1 MRSITS
7 FLTEKTD
14 SGEGGSVFVD
24 RKLAG
29 TGPGVRPS
37 FHGTGTGRAL
47 RREEEGARV
56 LSLGELTLGREAQM
70 KSRGHPCSLPISQ
83 LKGVI
88 RQRVEKGAPNE
99 CASRARKHPVCLGR
113 NIVYFCVLLTT
124 HPGVWPLP

>member
-29 TGPGVRPS
+29 PGPGIRPS
-37 FHGTGTGRAL
+37 FNGTGRAL
-47 RREEEGARV
+47 RREEEGAHV

-88 RQRVEKGAPNE
+88 RQRVEKVAPNE
-99 CASRARKHPVCLGR
+99 CASRTCNETSSVLGKKHSL
-113 NIVYFCVLLTT
+113 
-124 HPGVWPLP
+124 